1 MAQLDNKN
9 VVDSMMEYVKQI
21 KAETFSLIN
30 QVRLNVGLNTFYF
43 SPILERMGQIH
54 TNEMYTHQF
63 FGHENLFCNKI
74 KTIADRMHYC
84 NAISTFDMVGE
95 VLANCVCI
103 NTMEEPA
110 SLCKEGKLLSLP
122 SIEVIC
128 MRMVKNWLSSEGHR
142 NIILCPDYNF
152 MGLGLLLYPQEINNT
167 KFKCL
172 LVTQNMGRKRYN

>member
-1 MAQLDNKN
+1 MESMAD
-9 VVDSMMEYVKQI
+9 YVKQI

-30 QVRLNVGLNTFYF
+30 QVRLNVGLNTVCF
-43 SPILERMGQIH
+43 SPVLERMGQMH

-63 FGHENLFCNKI
+63 FGHENLFCNKV
-74 KTIADRMHYC
+74 KTIVDRMQCC
-84 NAISTFDMVGE
+84 NGISTFDMVGE

-103 NTMEEPA
+103 DSMEETEFV
-110 SLCKEGKLLSLP
+110 CKEEKLLPLP
-122 SIEVIC
+122 STEVVCIQ
-128 MRMVKNWLSSEGHR
+128 MIKNWLSSEGHR

-152 MGLGLLLYPQEINNT
+152 MGLGLLLYPQEIYNI